1 MILGERKKGLPQTND
16 KKWGERVSVKS
27 NVSTQKNIVSP
38 LASCPVAPKD
48 ISHIVFWIIS
58 ATTESLN
65 FL

>member
-38 LASCPVAPKD
+38 LASCPVAPKILA
-48 ISHIVFWIIS
+48 ISSSELSVLIQEV
-58 ATTESLN
+58 
-65 FL
+65 